1 VAVSDGHGGTDSAT
15 VQVVVNEAADTTA
28 PAITD
33 LTPAPG
39 TTTTTRQPTI
49 GATVKDER
57 TAVAKEDLV
66 LYVDGIQVTAL
77 TYDAATGR
85 LAYTPPKRLATGEHS
100 VRVLATDK
108 AGNTA
113 TRAWT
118 FTVLR

>member
-1 VAVSDGHGGTDSAT
+1 MTVSDGHGGTATAT
-15 VQVVVNEAADTTA
+15 VEVVVRPAPDTTA

-39 TTTTTRQPTI
+39 AATTSRQPTI
-49 GATVKDER
+49 GATVKDDR
-57 TAVAKEDLV
+57 TALAKEDLA
-66 LYVDGIQVTAL
+66 LYVDGVEVTAF

-85 LAYTPPKRLATGEHS
+85 LTYTPPKRLATGEHS
-100 VRVLATDK
+100 VRVIAADK

-113 TRAWT
+113 TRIWT